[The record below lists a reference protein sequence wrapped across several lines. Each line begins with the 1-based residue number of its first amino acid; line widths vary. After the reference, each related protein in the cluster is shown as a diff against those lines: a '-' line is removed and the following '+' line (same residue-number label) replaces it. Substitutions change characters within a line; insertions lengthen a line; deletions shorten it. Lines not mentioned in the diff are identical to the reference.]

1 MKEMRIMRKSILFGC
16 ITFLLLGFAGCGSK
30 TVSKSFVRQDVDFT
44 FIERIAVLPLEN
56 NTSDRYAAEL
66 ARDATITQVLEMR
79 LYDTIEKV
87 LVDNVLYEEGVQ
99 QGVPFDPLTLKRI
112 GQRLN
117 AQALL
122 IGTIDFAEAGRVGST
137 SYEQLALT
145 LRLIEVNSGLIL
157 WQASGRASGE
167 SFFRRLFGVKS
178 DDRYMLNLKLI
189 RKLLSTTPAGYF

>member
-1 MKEMRIMRKSILFGC
+1 MRKSILLGC
-16 ITFLLLGFAGCGSK
+16 ITFLFFGLAGCGTK
-30 TVSKSFVRQDVDFT
+30 TVSKWFVRQDVDFA

-56 NTSDRYAAEL
+56 NSSDRYAGEL
-66 ARDATITQVLEMR
+66 ARDASITQVLEMG
-79 LYDTIEKV
+79 LYDTVEKV

-99 QGVPFDPLTLKRI
+99 QNVPFDPLTLKRI

-117 AQALL
+117 AQAVLL
-122 IGTIDFAEAGRVGST
+122 GTVDFAGTGRVGNV

-178 DDRYMLNLKLI
+178 DDRYLLTLKLT
-189 RKLLSTTPAGYF
+189 RKLLGTVPAGYF